1 MAGIAAAARH
11 DVAVTERPLRNGNVI
26 TIAAGQLL
34 PVTGIDHVFTGIY
47 RRSAGYKDI
56 L

>member
-1 MAGIAAAARH
+1 MTR
-11 DVAVTERPLRNGNVI
+11 LSRNGRYETEI
-26 TIAAGQLL
+26 SLQLQLL